1 MKDADYSGLVIL
13 SNEHGEY
20 LSAFLRKD
28 GRQQRVKLSRG
39 IPQSE
44 RASQGEDSVLMRL
57 NLGQT
62 PSAMLMRTNDS
73 EDGPVDIGFVCSGCG
88 TSYPYATL
96 CEICYPIIVTPD
108 QNPDPSGPH
117 TFCTN
122 PECPYGGGVN
132 CNGLCGYGGGGG
144 GSGSGSGSGG
154 GGTFPSQPGIPVGMH
169 IDLLDRSK
177 FVGYHQTGDCLLT
190 AKAIMDNYGLK
201 GQYGGSNHV
210 YQLMWEERGMLKHYG
225 VDYKTTFGLAYK
237 CIKRHLEAGRPIIV
251 GVDRKLGLNSN
262 EGTTDHWIL
271 VTGRGYDDRQKMYYF
286 TYMET
291 GTDFVDKGC
300 NNSTNRLYYEI
311 EKVVLF
317 NPSANDNKSCYTVS
331 QVRPNDGK
339 NLEETISQPTKP

>member
-1 MKDADYSGLVIL
+1 MSDR
-13 SNEHGEY
+13 NEKKRY
-20 LSAFLRKD
+20 L
-28 GRQQRVKLSRG
+28 
-39 IPQSE
+39 
-44 RASQGEDSVLMRL
+44 
-57 NLGQT
+57 
-62 PSAMLMRTNDS
+62 
-73 EDGPVDIGFVCSGCG
+73 
-88 TSYPYATL
+88 
-96 CEICYPIIVTPD
+96 
-108 QNPDPSGPH
+108 
-117 TFCTN
+117 
-122 PECPYGGGVN
+122 
-132 CNGLCGYGGGGG
+132 
-144 GSGSGSGSGG
+144 
-154 GGTFPSQPGIPVGMH
+154 PGISAGMH
-169 IDLLDRSK
+169 TDLLDRSK

-201 GQYGGSNHV
+201 GQYGGADHV

-286 TYMET
+286 TYIET